1 MASLISDLEQR
12 GVLHSV
18 TDRVELEKAF
28 NAGPVTFYCG
38 FDPTADSLHV
48 GNLLPLIIM
57 RKLALAGHKP
67 IAILGG
73 GTGMIGDPSGR
84 SQERNLL
91 DDLQLQKNLA
101 GIKPQAA
108 KIVGESCQLISN
120 LDWLAKVSMI
130 EFLRDIGKHFS
141 VNAMLQRDSVKTR
154 LETREDG
161 ISYTEFSY
169 MLLQAYDFLW
179 LYENM
184 NCTLQIGGSD
194 QWGNIVSG
202 SDLIRRKFPDRKPA
216 FGMTNNLLMTSSGA
230 KFGKTAAGAVWL
242 DSEKTSPYEFYQYWL
257 STEDAD
263 VEKFLK
269 YFTFLS
275 IEEISILIAEHR
287 IQPEKR
293 IAQKRLAQE
302 LTILVH
308 NQEELE
314 KAEGASSALFGGD
327 LKALSVNA
335 LELAFASAPAKI
347 LQPDFSEIAITD
359 LMVFLGASKSKGDAR
374 RLIEGGGCQLNGER
388 IDSPSKTVTKENLL
402 HNLLLVVR
410 TGKKNYF
417 LARASDEMHN

>member
-1 MASLISDLEQR
+1 MTSVISDLEQR

-18 TDRVELEKAF
+18 TDRAELEKAF
-28 NAGPVTFYCG
+28 GAGPVTFYCG

-48 GNLLPLIIM
+48 GSLLPLIIM
-57 RKLALAGHKP
+57 RRLAMAGHKP

-91 DDLQLQKNLA
+91 DEVQLKKNLD

-108 KIVGESCQLISN
+108 KIIGESCQLISN
-120 LDWLAKVSMI
+120 LDWLAKISMI
-130 EFLRDIGKHFS
+130 EFLRDVGKHFS

-154 LETREDG
+154 LETRDDG

-179 LYENM
+179 LYEHK

-202 SDLIRRKFPDRKPA
+202 TDLIRRKFPDRKPA

-242 DSEKTSPYEFYQYWL
+242 DPAKTSPYEFYQYWL
-257 STEDAD
+257 NTEDAD
-263 VEKFLK
+263 VERYLK
-269 YFTFLS
+269 YFTFLT
-275 IEEISILIAEHR
+275 IEEISSVVAEHR
-287 IQPEKR
+287 VSPEKR
-293 IAQKRLAQE
+293 VAQKKLAQE
-302 LTILVH
+302 LTVLVH
-308 NQEELE
+308 SQAELE
-314 KAEGASSALFGGD
+314 KAEGASSALFSGD
-327 LKALSVNA
+327 LKALSLSA
-335 LELAFASAPAKI
+335 LEAAFASAPAKV
-347 LQPDFSEIAITD
+347 LEPEFVGMAITD

-374 RLIEGGGCQLNGER
+374 RLIEGGGCQLNGEK
-388 IDSPSKTVTKENLL
+388 IDSPTKLIAKDDLL
-402 HNLLLVVR
+402 HGQLVVVR

-417 LARASDEMHN
+417 LGRAS